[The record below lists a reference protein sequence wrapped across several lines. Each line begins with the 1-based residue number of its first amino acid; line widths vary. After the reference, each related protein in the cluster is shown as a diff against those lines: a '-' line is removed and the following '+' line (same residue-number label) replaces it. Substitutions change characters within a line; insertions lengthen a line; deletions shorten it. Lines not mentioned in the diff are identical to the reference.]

1 MHTDCR
7 LMLPT
12 QCTLGRH
19 RVSILPPS
27 CLTLTRGAESKSL
40 ERRRGSFAVTEV
52 LASRVEGCAEDDTG
66 VNAQFQPDLMDWEVR
81 QDSAGGLLFFV
92 DVLLLAF

>member
-1 MHTDCR
+1 
-7 LMLPT
+7 
-12 QCTLGRH
+12 
-19 RVSILPPS
+19 
-27 CLTLTRGAESKSL
+27 LTRGAESKSL

-52 LASRVEGCAEDDTG
+52 LASRVEGYAEDDAG

-92 DVLLLAF
+92 DVLLPVF